1 MCFNKFILFLLTD
14 FDYYYKLIR
23 SSKKEYI
30 ETGYAAKKF
39 LNHEF
44 REKYKVFQRYIAAAD
59 DARTMLSERA
69 QDPDWFEGLT
79 IYLLTLTNL
88 YHMVLEYIRYIK
100 RKHAVFSVF
109 FLYGVIVKFKFFRFR
124 NF

>member
-109 FLYGVIVKFKFFRFR
+109 FLYGVIVKF
-124 NF
+124 